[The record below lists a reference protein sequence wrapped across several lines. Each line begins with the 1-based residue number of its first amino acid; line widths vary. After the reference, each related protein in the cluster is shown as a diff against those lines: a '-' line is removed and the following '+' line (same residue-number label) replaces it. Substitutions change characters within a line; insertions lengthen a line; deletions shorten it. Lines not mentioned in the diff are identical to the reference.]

1 MYSHGFLKV
10 AAASPITRVG
20 DPMFNV
26 KEMLKQVEEAKLK
39 NPSFICF
46 PELCISGYSIGDL
59 VFQKYLYDD
68 CLEAIK
74 FFLQNNT
81 YRGVVIFGAYIFIND
96 TIYNCSFITQKK
108 KILGIV
114 PKNFLPDTSEFYET
128 RWFASGVDI
137 SKNVSSV
144 NLFGEEIAF
153 GKIIFENSTGDVNFA
168 AEICADLWAPI
179 SPNERLY
186 SNGALICFNLSASP
200 AHIGKKE
207 YRKTLTK
214 SISLKFNGGYVYVSN
229 NASESTSEVVFSGHK
244 LICEN
249 GEVIAEN
256 EEINLHS
263 DIIYGDFDILK
274 LHHARRNNSYYKKVQ
289 EIARDLNIRRVA
301 YELEEQEDFIFEKTL
316 ERLPFVP
323 KNKEDYTDIINIQA
337 ASVIKRLEYIGINK
351 VVLGVSGGL
360 DSTLALLSLCYAFD
374 KYNISRENIIAY
386 ILPSKAT
393 SDRTYQNSLALVKKL
408 GVTKKEVN
416 IYTEVLRQLK
426 AIGHDTLTK
435 DVTYE
440 NVQARYR
447 TFTLMNAANLNQAI
461 VVGTSDMSEIALG
474 WSTFNGDHMAM
485 YGINAGLPKTV
496 VKETVNYYKNIY
508 PSVADILANIVNTP
522 ISPELSSSTQATE
535 EIIGKYEIN
544 DFILYHF
551 LENGDDTDRIAY
563 LLFKAMNIP
572 LKEAKELV
580 MKFNKRFYSQQYKRL
595 TSPEAAKIMGF
606 SLSPRTEIKLNGDI
620 YRIDKK

>member
-10 AAASPITRVG
+10 AAASPIARVG

-26 KEMLKQVEEAKLK
+26 KEMLKLVEEAKMK

-74 FFLQNNT
+74 YFLQNNT

-96 TIYNCSFITQKK
+96 AIYNCSIITQKK

-114 PKNFLPDTSEFYET
+114 PKNFLPHTNEFYEA

-137 SKNVSSV
+137 SKDVSSV
-144 NLFGEEIAF
+144 NLFGEEVAF
-153 GKIIFENSTGDVNFA
+153 GKIIFETASGDVNFA

-200 AHIGKKE
+200 AHVGKKE
-207 YRKTLTK
+207 LRKTLTK

-229 NASESTSEVVFSGHK
+229 NSSESTSEVVFSGHK

-263 DIIYGDFDILK
+263 DIIYGDFDIFK
-274 LHHARRNNSYYKKVQ
+274 LHHARRNNSYYKNVQ
-289 EIARDLNIRRVA
+289 EIARDLHIRRVA
-301 YELEEQEDFIFEKTL
+301 YELEEQEDFIFEKNI
-316 ERLPFVP
+316 EILPFVP

-386 ILPSKAT
+386 MLPSKAT
-393 SDRTYQNSLALVKKL
+393 SDRTYKNSVALVEKL
-408 GVTKKEVN
+408 GVTMKE
-416 IYTEVLRQLK
+416 
-426 AIGHDTLTK
+426 
-435 DVTYE
+435 
-440 NVQARYR
+440 
-447 TFTLMNAANLNQAI
+447 
-461 VVGTSDMSEIALG
+461 
-474 WSTFNGDHMAM
+474 
-485 YGINAGLPKTV
+485 
-496 VKETVNYYKNIY
+496 
-508 PSVADILANIVNTP
+508 
-522 ISPELSSSTQATE
+522 
-535 EIIGKYEIN
+535 
-544 DFILYHF
+544 
-551 LENGDDTDRIAY
+551 
-563 LLFKAMNIP
+563 
-572 LKEAKELV
+572 
-580 MKFNKRFYSQQYKRL
+580 
-595 TSPEAAKIMGF
+595 
-606 SLSPRTEIKLNGDI
+606 
-620 YRIDKK
+620 

>member
-1 MYSHGFLKV
+1 M
-10 AAASPITRVG
+10 R
-20 DPMFNV
+20 
-26 KEMLKQVEEAKLK
+26 
-39 NPSFICF
+39 
-46 PELCISGYSIGDL
+46 
-59 VFQKYLYDD
+59 
-68 CLEAIK
+68 
-74 FFLQNNT
+74 T
-81 YRGVVIFGAYIFIND
+81 YGHF
-96 TIYNCSFITQKK
+96 
-108 KILGIV
+108 
-114 PKNFLPDTSEFYET
+114 
-128 RWFASGVDI
+128 
-137 SKNVSSV
+137 
-144 NLFGEEIAF
+144 
-153 GKIIFENSTGDVNFA
+153 
-168 AEICADLWAPI
+168 
-179 SPNERLY
+179 SPNERYTQQL
-186 SNGALICFNLSASP
+186 NLFNLVLVCS
-200 AHIGKKE
+200 IGKKE

-323 KNKEDYTDIINIQA
+323 KNKEDYTDMINIQA

-416 IYTEVLRQLK
+416 IYTEVLR
-426 AIGHDTLTK
+426 
-435 DVTYE
+435 
-440 NVQARYR
+440 
-447 TFTLMNAANLNQAI
+447 
-461 VVGTSDMSEIALG
+461 
-474 WSTFNGDHMAM
+474 
-485 YGINAGLPKTV
+485 
-496 VKETVNYYKNIY
+496 
-508 PSVADILANIVNTP
+508 P
-522 ISPELSSSTQATE
+522 IKSNRP
-535 EIIGKYEIN
+535 
-544 DFILYHF
+544 
-551 LENGDDTDRIAY
+551 
-563 LLFKAMNIP
+563 
-572 LKEAKELV
+572 
-580 MKFNKRFYSQQYKRL
+580 
-595 TSPEAAKIMGF
+595 
-606 SLSPRTEIKLNGDI
+606 
-620 YRIDKK
+620 